1 MVTVP
6 VWVQHELQVTF
17 NASHLVGRYIFESSL
32 YFFFCCFDYVQ
43 NQSVHD
49 FLWMLNCC
57 VLLDLFNYCSEAL
70 KVRRDFF
77 LLKVCLSPLK
87 DFVLLLL
94 HSFLVSRLLVSYF
107 LLAATRFFMSALGA
121 PLSSSKQHVNSNS
134 NLLLGYKGSRP
145 FVVEA
150 TMNNYLEVVAH
161 SVNCSFDCE
170 AASVLLALAFNC
182 MVDFN
187 TVVANI

>member
-1 MVTVP
+1 
-6 VWVQHELQVTF
+6 
-17 NASHLVGRYIFESSL
+17 
-32 YFFFCCFDYVQ
+32 
-43 NQSVHD
+43 
-49 FLWMLNCC
+49 MLNCC

-121 PLSSSKQHVNSNS
+121 PLSS
-134 NLLLGYKGSRP
+134 LLGYKGSRP
-145 FVVEA
+145 FVVET

-170 AASVLLALAFNC
+170 AASVLLALVFNC